1 MKGRAHDDEGI
12 GRRQILRMHVG
23 EPLPEILTKEDYVR
37 FDQSPTPVTLGR
49 HVPQDVGPHSLG
61 VMSALAVDARTC
73 VETSVSFDQRVA
85 RHAGLALKAVD
96 VLRVAAQQ
104 LAAGM
109 EVCDEAVC
117 LRRARACSVI
127 EPELRRYLAER
138 SRVGAE
144 VRKVED

>member
-23 EPLPEILTKEDYVR
+23 EPLPEILAKEDYVR
-37 FDQSPTPVTLGR
+37 FHQAPTPVTLCR
-49 HVPQDVGPHSLG
+49 HVPQDVGQNSLR

-73 VETSVSFDQRVA
+73 VEASVSFDQRVA

-109 EVCDEAVC
+109 QVCDEAVC
-117 LRRARACSVI
+117 LRRARSCSVI
-127 EPELRRYLAER
+127 GPELGRYLAER
-138 SRVGAE
+138 RRVGAE
-144 VRKVED
+144 VWR